1 MLRAL
6 AGVYVNFMDHVLSKL
21 LFADERVQTDDA
33 KEFGRIFTWC
43 LFYRGTKHPY
53 FRSATPL

>member
-6 AGVYVNFMDHVLSKL
+6 AGVYVNFMDHALSKL
-21 LFADERVQTDDA
+21 LFVDERVQTDDG
-33 KEFGRIFTWC
+33 KEFGRIFIWC
-43 LFYRGTKHPY
+43 LFNTGIRHPY

>member
-1 MLRAL
+1 
-6 AGVYVNFMDHVLSKL
+6 MDHVLSKL
-21 LFADERVQTDDA
+21 LFVDERVQTDDG

-43 LFYRGTKHPY
+43 LFNTGIRHPY